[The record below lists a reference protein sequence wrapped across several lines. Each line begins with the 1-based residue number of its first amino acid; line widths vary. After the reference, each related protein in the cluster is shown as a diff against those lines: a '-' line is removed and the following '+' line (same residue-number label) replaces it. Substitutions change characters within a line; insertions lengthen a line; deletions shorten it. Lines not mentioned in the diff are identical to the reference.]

1 MSTQTRATTSIGP
14 DTTKAA
20 QDKAGTLIEA
30 LPWIQ
35 RFAGTTMV
43 IKYGG
48 NAMVNEELRR
58 AFAEDVV
65 FLHHVGIHPVVV
77 HGGGPQINSM
87 LARLGIE
94 SEFKGGLRVTTPEAM
109 DVVRMVLTG
118 QVGRELVGLINSHG
132 PYAVGMS
139 GEDGGLL
146 RAVRTGTVID
156 GEEVDLGLVGEVVG
170 VNPEGILD
178 ILAAGRIPV
187 ISTVAPEIA
196 SDGVETAA
204 GEVQT
209 TGQVLN
215 VNADTAA
222 AALAEALGASKLVIL
237 TDVEGLYAN
246 WPDRS
251 SLISSLTASELR
263 ELLPSL
269 ESGMIPKME
278 ACLKA
283 IDGGVERAHI
293 VDGRLPHSMLLETF
307 TTAGIGTLPDSVPES
322 VLRERIIETIS
333 EQQQPV
339 MAYGVI
345 GPPEPCIIAGYDE
358 NGDVLI
364 GWNFFQ
370 DMPPFNAGV
379 SLEPNGYF
387 RKRDWYKDTWGIV
400 LVGDRIERPPK
411 EERFRS
417 ALEWA
422 LHVMRTPSV
431 YDPTIN
437 DSEAWRDRHSG
448 HAAYDAWARHLL
460 KDEYFAN
467 PDINVLFERFSVHD
481 DSVGTV
487 AEARW
492 YASLFMHQ
500 ATTAL
505 PQAASKLNEAAC
517 NFAREH
523 ELMWQVWNEVGGI
536 GRDEKRAR
544 ELAKPEVRRRIA
556 TLIHEARDHD
566 IAGADAIEAAL
577 KMPKLW

>member
-1 MSTQTRATTSIGP
+1 MNTQTRETTSMS
-14 DTTKAA
+14 DA
-20 QDKAGTLIEA
+20 QSKAGTLIEA

-187 ISTVAPEIA
+187 ISTVAPEIEDDG
-196 SDGVETAA
+196 SDSAA
-204 GEVQT
+204 ERAQT

-307 TTAGIGTLPDSVPES
+307 TTAGIGTQVVPDE
-322 VLRERIIETIS
+322 E
-333 EQQQPV
+333 
-339 MAYGVI
+339 M
-345 GPPEPCIIAGYDE
+345 IA
-358 NGDVLI
+358 
-364 GWNFFQ
+364 
-370 DMPPFNAGV
+370 
-379 SLEPNGYF
+379 S
-387 RKRDWYKDTWGIV
+387 
-400 LVGDRIERPPK
+400 
-411 EERFRS
+411 
-417 ALEWA
+417 
-422 LHVMRTPSV
+422 
-431 YDPTIN
+431 
-437 DSEAWRDRHSG
+437 
-448 HAAYDAWARHLL
+448 
-460 KDEYFAN
+460 
-467 PDINVLFERFSVHD
+467 
-481 DSVGTV
+481 
-487 AEARW
+487 
-492 YASLFMHQ
+492 
-500 ATTAL
+500 
-505 PQAASKLNEAAC
+505 
-517 NFAREH
+517 
-523 ELMWQVWNEVGGI
+523 
-536 GRDEKRAR
+536 
-544 ELAKPEVRRRIA
+544 
-556 TLIHEARDHD
+556 
-566 IAGADAIEAAL
+566 
-577 KMPKLW
+577 

>member
-1 MSTQTRATTSIGP
+1 MNTQTRETTSMS
-14 DTTKAA
+14 DA
-20 QDKAGTLIEA
+20 QSKAGTLIEA

-187 ISTVAPEIA
+187 ISTVAPEIED
-196 SDGVETAA
+196 DGSGAPDQR
-204 GEVQT
+204 GERAQT

-263 ELLPSL
+263 LLLPSL

-307 TTAGIGTLPDSVPES
+307 TTAGIGTQVVPDE
-322 VLRERIIETIS
+322 E
-333 EQQQPV
+333 
-339 MAYGVI
+339 M
-345 GPPEPCIIAGYDE
+345 IA
-358 NGDVLI
+358 
-364 GWNFFQ
+364 
-370 DMPPFNAGV
+370 
-379 SLEPNGYF
+379 S
-387 RKRDWYKDTWGIV
+387 
-400 LVGDRIERPPK
+400 
-411 EERFRS
+411 
-417 ALEWA
+417 
-422 LHVMRTPSV
+422 
-431 YDPTIN
+431 
-437 DSEAWRDRHSG
+437 
-448 HAAYDAWARHLL
+448 
-460 KDEYFAN
+460 
-467 PDINVLFERFSVHD
+467 
-481 DSVGTV
+481 
-487 AEARW
+487 
-492 YASLFMHQ
+492 
-500 ATTAL
+500 
-505 PQAASKLNEAAC
+505 
-517 NFAREH
+517 
-523 ELMWQVWNEVGGI
+523 
-536 GRDEKRAR
+536 
-544 ELAKPEVRRRIA
+544 
-556 TLIHEARDHD
+556 
-566 IAGADAIEAAL
+566 
-577 KMPKLW
+577 